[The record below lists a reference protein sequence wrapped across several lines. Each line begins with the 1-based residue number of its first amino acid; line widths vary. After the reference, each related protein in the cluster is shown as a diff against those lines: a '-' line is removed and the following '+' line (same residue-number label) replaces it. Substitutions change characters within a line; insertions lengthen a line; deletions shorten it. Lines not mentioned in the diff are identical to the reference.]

1 MKINAKTEALKKISR
16 KLDFIAVIGS
26 DVYSNEL
33 NADFDLPFFFSIY
46 FFLFWPVFVSLN
58 VWLCVAIELIE
69 RVALPSL

>member
-33 NADFDLPFFFSIY
+33 NADFDLPFFFSIS
-46 FFLFWPVFVSLN
+46 FFLSFFASFCQPARLVV
-58 VWLCVAIELIE
+58 
-69 RVALPSL
+69 RDH